1 MPRRVIF
8 SLFSIFLVGCGDT
21 ALDSYNSGKDN
32 TYSLPEY
39 IIIMPTNPP
48 FIDFGDEN
56 LGEID
61 DFKYDEDVEFP
72 TEPIPQVP
80 DIL

>member
-1 MPRRVIF
+1 
-8 SLFSIFLVGCGDT
+8 
-21 ALDSYNSGKDN
+21 
-32 TYSLPEY
+32 
-39 IIIMPTNPP
+39 
-48 FIDFGDEN
+48 

-80 DIL
+80 DILWN